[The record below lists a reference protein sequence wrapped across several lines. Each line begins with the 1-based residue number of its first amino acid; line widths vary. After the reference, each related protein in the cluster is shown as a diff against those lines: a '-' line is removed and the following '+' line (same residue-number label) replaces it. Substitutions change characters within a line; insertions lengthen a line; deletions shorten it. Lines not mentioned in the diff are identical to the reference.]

1 MFTMEGTMFGTLRTL
16 VMGSAGR
23 SEERV
28 RAAWSIEL
36 IDQKIREAQEGLK
49 VAKATLA
56 SLIQRQRGEERQIA
70 VLDTRIA
77 DLSQRGRE
85 ALASGREDLGAE
97 AAEAIAVMENEA
109 SLRRETR
116 ARLEARVIRLQA
128 TVEATHR
135 RIVDLKQ
142 GAVAARAVRDE
153 QALHGRLNATLA
165 GTDPM
170 TEAEDLIAGVLN
182 RADPLEQAEILAG
195 IDRGLRRDDVAER
208 LAAEGF
214 GRPMKTTAAQVL
226 ARLKSN

>member
-1 MFTMEGTMFGTLRTL
+1 MFDTIRTL
-16 VMGSAGR
+16 MRGAAWR

-36 IDQKIREAQEGLK
+36 IDGKIREAQEGLK

-56 SLIQRQRGEERQIA
+56 SLIQRQRAEDRQIA
-70 VLDTRIA
+70 VLESRIN
-77 DLSQRGRE
+77 DLKTRGRE
-85 ALASGREDLGAE
+85 ALAAGREDLGSE
-97 AAEAIAVMENEA
+97 AAEAIAVMENEL

-128 TVEATHR
+128 SVEAAHR

-142 GAVAARAVRDE
+142 GAIAARAVRDE
-153 QALHGRLNATLA
+153 HALQSRLNATI
-165 GTDPM
+165 GTQDPM
-170 TEAEDLIAGVLN
+170 SEAEELIAGVL
-182 RADPLEQAEILAG
+182 RQDDPLEQAEILAD
-195 IDRGLRRDDVAER
+195 IDRGLNREGVAER
-208 LAAEGF
+208 LSDAGF

>member
-1 MFTMEGTMFGTLRTL
+1 MFTMEGTMFHTIRTL
-16 VMGSAGR
+16 MRGAAGR

-36 IDQKIREAQEGLK
+36 IDGKIREAQEGLK

-70 VLDTRIA
+70 VLETRVA
-77 DLSQRGRE
+77 DLTGRGRE
-85 ALASGREDLGAE
+85 ALAAGREDLGAE
-97 AAEAIAVMENEA
+97 AAEAIAVVENEL

-116 ARLEARVIRLQA
+116 ARLEARAIRLQA
-128 TVEATHR
+128 SVEAAHR
-135 RIVDLKQ
+135 RIIDLKQ

-153 QALHGRLNATLA
+153 HALQSRLNATLA
-165 GTDPM
+165 GADPM
-170 TEAEDLIAGVLN
+170 AEAEELIAGVL
-182 RADPLEQAEILAG
+182 RQDDPLEQAEILAG
-195 IDRGLRRDDVAER
+195 IDRGLNREGVAER
-208 LAAEGF
+208 LADAGF

>member
-1 MFTMEGTMFGTLRTL
+1 MFGTIRTL
-16 VMGSAGR
+16 VLGASGR
-23 SEERV
+23 AEERV

-36 IDQKIREAQEGLK
+36 IDQKIREGQEGLK

-56 SLIQRQRGEERQIA
+56 SLIQRQRAEERQIGVVEA
-70 VLDTRIA
+70 RVA
-77 DLSQRGRE
+77 DLVARGRE
-85 ALASGREDLGAE
+85 AMAAGREDLAAE
-97 AAEAIAVMENEA
+97 AAEAIAVMENEL

-153 QALHGRLNATLA
+153 HALQGRLNATLT
-165 GTDPM
+165 GIDPM
-170 TEAEDLIAGVLN
+170 AEAEDLIAGVLG
-182 RADPLEQAEILAG
+182 RDDPLEQAEILAG
-195 IDRGLRRDDVAER
+195 IDRGLSREGVAER
-208 LAAEGF
+208 LAEAGY

-226 ARLKSN
+226 ARLKSQ